1 MKILY
6 VCDCLPTFVLNE
18 IIELKNHGHEMF
30 ILANDSSKLYKAV
43 HGPIVMK
50 NGLDKQFQR
59 FFIVKNRKQKYVT
72 FFQKLLADI
81 FAHPQ
86 CATKACWKLLRNYS
100 NLKCG
105 VIDYLDIRS
114 FFDLGIDII
123 HSPFSTPRMIDK
135 VYLLSK
141 ILNTPFTL
149 CFRAHDLY
157 YGNNMNEHIR
167 RSAVI
172 EKAAQ
177 IITIAGYNRD
187 FLKKNLAIKKDIEI
201 IHSAI
206 DPKSFQTKGASRSP
220 NSIIAVGRLDDQKG
234 VIYLIQACQI
244 LHAREIEYKCTIIGD
259 GPEKESCQKFIAER
273 RIPNMHL
280 IDYLPNE
287 AVKEHLDRAT
297 VFVLPCEIAS
307 DGRRDILANALK
319 EAMAMQIPVITSK
332 MCGIE
337 ELVDDGVNGML
348 VPPQSPEALADAI
361 ETLIKNP
368 ERGKTMGIE
377 GRKKIETFFNIKTEV
392 QKLEEILTKAV
403 MHRATGK
410 HPGMMEQ
417 SQGQIS

>member
-6 VCDCLPTFVLNE
+6 ICDCLPTFILNE
-18 IIELKNHGHEMF
+18 IIELKNQGHEMF

-43 HGPIVMK
+43 HGPIVKK
-50 NGLDKQFQR
+50 NGLDTQFQR
-59 FFIVKNRKQKYVT
+59 FFIVKNRIQKYGT
-72 FFQKLLADI
+72 FFQKLLEDI
-81 FAHPQ
+81 FVHPQ
-86 CATKACWKLLRNYS
+86 CATKACWKLLKDYQ

-114 FFDLGIDII
+114 FFDSGIDIV

-157 YGNNMNEHIR
+157 YCNNMHEHIK

-172 EKAAQ
+172 KEAAQ

-187 FLKKNLAIKKDIEI
+187 FIDNNLAIKKNIEI

-206 DPKSFQTKGASRSP
+206 DPEVFQAKGVARSP
-220 NSIIAVGRLDDQKG
+220 KSIIAVGRLDDQKG
-234 VIYLIQACQI
+234 VIYLIQACHI
-244 LHAREIEYKCTIIGD
+244 LHARGIEYECTIIGE
-259 GPEKESCQKFIAER
+259 GPEKEACQKLIAEQ

-319 EAMAMQIPVITSK
+319 EAMAMQIPVITSR

-348 VPPQSPEALADAI
+348 VPPQNPEALADAI
-361 ETLIKNP
+361 EKIMNCPDL
-368 ERGKTMGIE
+368 RRRMGEE
-377 GRKKIETFFNIKTEV
+377 GRKKIESCFNIKTEV
-392 QKLEEILTKAV
+392 QKLQEILTQAV
-403 MHRATGK
+403 SRTTMRNL
-410 HPGMMEQ
+410 P
-417 SQGQIS
+417 

>member
-6 VCDCLPTFVLNE
+6 ICDCLPTFILNE
-18 IIELKNHGHEMF
+18 IIELKRHGHEMF
-30 ILANDSSKLYKAV
+30 ILANDSTKLYKAV
-43 HGPIVMK
+43 HGPIVME

-59 FFIVKNRKQKYVT
+59 FFILKNRKQKYGT
-72 FFQKLLADI
+72 FFKKLIEDV
-81 FAHPQ
+81 FVHPQ
-86 CATKACWKLLRNYS
+86 CAMKACWNLIKNFQ

-114 FFDLGIDII
+114 FFDSGIDIV
-123 HSPFSTPRMIDK
+123 HSPFSTPRIIDK

-141 ILNTPFTL
+141 ILNAPFTL

-157 YGNNMNEHIR
+157 YGNNMHEHIR

-172 EKAAQ
+172 KEAAQ

-187 FLKKNLAIKKDIEI
+187 FIDNNLTLKKNIKI

-206 DPKSFQTKGASRSP
+206 DPEVFQAKGVARSP
-220 NSIIAVGRLDDQKG
+220 KSIIAVGRLDDQKG
-234 VIYLIQACQI
+234 VIYLIQACHI
-244 LHAREIEYKCTIIGD
+244 LHARGIEYECTIIGE
-259 GPEKESCQKFIAER
+259 GPEKEACQKFIAEQQ
-273 RIPNMHL
+273 IPNMHL

-319 EAMAMQIPVITSK
+319 EAMAMQIPVITSR

-348 VPPQSPEALADAI
+348 VPPQNPEALADAI
-361 ETLIKNP
+361 ETLIKHP
-368 ERGKTMGIE
+368 EQGKKMGE
-377 GRKKIETFFNIKTEV
+377 AGRKKIETFFNIKTEV
-392 QKLEEILTKAV
+392 QKLEEILAKAI
-403 MHRATGK
+403 MHTAMGK
-410 HPGMMEQ
+410 HSG
-417 SQGQIS
+417 

>member
-1 MKILY
+1 
-6 VCDCLPTFVLNE
+6 
-18 IIELKNHGHEMF
+18 
-30 ILANDSSKLYKAV
+30 YKAV

-59 FFIVKNRKQKYVT
+59 FFIVKNRKQKYGT
-72 FFQKLLADI
+72 FFQRLIEDV
-81 FAHPQ
+81 FVHPQ
-86 CATKACWKLLRNYS
+86 CAMKACWKLIKNYP

-114 FFDLGIDII
+114 FFDSGIDII
-123 HSPFSTPRMIDK
+123 HSPFSTPRIIDK

-157 YGNNMNEHIR
+157 YGNNMHEHIR

-172 EKAAQ
+172 KEAAQ

-187 FLKKNLAIKKDIEI
+187 FIDNNLAIKKNIKI

-206 DPKSFQTKGASRSP
+206 DPEIFQAKGVARSSK
-220 NSIIAVGRLDDQKG
+220 SIIAVGRLDDQKG
-234 VIYLIQACQI
+234 VIYLIKACHI
-244 LHAREIEYKCTIIGD
+244 LHARGIEYECTIIGE
-259 GPEKESCQKFIAER
+259 GPEKEACQKLIAEL

-287 AVKEHLDRAT
+287 AVKEHLDRAA

-319 EAMAMQIPVITSK
+319 EAMAMQIPVITSR

-348 VPPQSPEALADAI
+348 VPPQNPEALADAI
-361 ETLIKNP
+361 EKIMNCPDL
-368 ERGKTMGIE
+368 RRRMGEE
-377 GRKKIETFFNIKTEV
+377 GRKKIESCFNIKTEV
-392 QKLEEILTKAV
+392 QKLEEILTQAV
-403 MHRATGK
+403 PRTTMR
-410 HPGMMEQ
+410 
-417 SQGQIS
+417 SLS

>member
-6 VCDCLPTFVLNE
+6 VCDCLPTFILNE

-43 HGPIVMK
+43 HGPIVLK

-59 FFIVKNRKQKYVT
+59 FFIVKNRMQKYGA
-72 FFQKLLADI
+72 FFQKLLEDI
-81 FAHPQ
+81 FAYPQ
-86 CATKACWKLLRNYS
+86 CATKACWELLKDYQ

-114 FFDLGIDII
+114 FFGSGIDIV

-141 ILNTPFTL
+141 ILNAPFTL

-157 YGNNMNEHIR
+157 YGNNLHEHIK

-172 EKAAQ
+172 KEAAQ

-187 FLKKNLAIKKDIEI
+187 FIDNNLAINRNIEI

-206 DPKSFQTKGASRSP
+206 DPEVFQAKGVERSP
-220 NSIIAVGRLDDQKG
+220 KSIIAVGRLDDQKG
-234 VIYLIQACQI
+234 VIYLIKACQI
-244 LHAREIEYKCTIIGD
+244 LHARGIEYECTIIGE
-259 GPEKESCQKFIAER
+259 GPEKNACQKFITEQC
-273 RIPNMHL
+273 IPNMHL

-361 ETLIKNP
+361 EKIMHCP
-368 ERGKTMGIE
+368 DMRRRMGIE
-377 GRKKIETFFNIKTEV
+377 GRKK
-392 QKLEEILTKAV
+392 
-403 MHRATGK
+403 
-410 HPGMMEQ
+410 
-417 SQGQIS
+417 

>member
-6 VCDCLPTFVLNE
+6 ICDCLPTFILNE
-18 IIELKNHGHEMF
+18 ILELKNLGHEMF

-59 FFIVKNRKQKYVT
+59 FFIVKNRKQKYGT
-72 FFQKLLADI
+72 FFQKLIEDV
-81 FAHPQ
+81 FVHPQ
-86 CATKACWKLLRNYS
+86 CAMKACWNLIKNYPH
-100 NLKCG
+100 LKCG

-114 FFDLGIDII
+114 FFDSGIDIV
-123 HSPFSTPRMIDK
+123 HSPFSTPRIIDK

-141 ILNTPFTL
+141 ILNVPFTL

-157 YGNNMNEHIR
+157 HGNNMHEQNKR
-167 RSAVI
+167 LSAI
-172 EKAAQ
+172 KEAAR
-177 IITIAGYNRD
+177 IMTIAVYNRD
-187 FLKKNLAIKKDIEI
+187 FLKKNLSLDKEIEI
-201 IHSAI
+201 VHSAI
-206 DPKSFQTKGASRSP
+206 DPGMFQRKEVSRSLK
-220 NSIIAVGRLDDQKG
+220 SIIAVGRLDDQKG
-234 VIYLIQACQI
+234 VIYLIKACHI
-244 LHAREIEYKCTIIGD
+244 LHARGIEYECTIIGE
-259 GPEKESCQKFIAER
+259 GPEKEACQKLIAEQ

-348 VPPQSPEALADAI
+348 VPPQNPEALADAI
-361 ETLIKNP
+361 EKIMNCSDL
-368 ERGKTMGIE
+368 RRRMGEE
-377 GRKKIETFFNIKTEV
+377 GRKKIESCFNVKTEV
-392 QKLEEILTKAV
+392 QKLQEILTQAV
-403 MHRATGK
+403 PRTTMRSL
-410 HPGMMEQ
+410 P
-417 SQGQIS
+417 